1 MNEILL
7 AFGGLIGL
15 ALVAFGTSA
24 PDLFVSTSAAFHGL
38 GDISIGNV
46 VGSNICNIALI
57 LGLLALLRPVTIEGM
72 DWVDF
77 VMMLVTAIGLCPLMG
92 ARGHLGH
99 FEGVLILTVYGI
111 YLWWLVQTM

>member
-24 PDLFVSTSAAFHGL
+24 PELFVSTGL
-38 GDISIGNV
+38 
-46 VGSNICNIALI
+46 
-57 LGLLALLRPVTIEGM
+57 
-72 DWVDF
+72 W
-77 VMMLVTAIGLCPLMG
+77 PLMG
-92 ARGHLGH
+92 ARVRLGR

-111 YLWWLVQTM
+111 YLRWLVQTV